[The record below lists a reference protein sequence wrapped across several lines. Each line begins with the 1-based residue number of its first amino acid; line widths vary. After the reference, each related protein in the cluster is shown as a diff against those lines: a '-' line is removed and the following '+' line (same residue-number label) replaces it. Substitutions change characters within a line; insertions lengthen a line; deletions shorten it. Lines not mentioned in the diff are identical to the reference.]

1 VSIRFSNNKLV
12 KLLGFIVINTLFN
25 NITFYILL
33 TNTPFLYYLRN
44 INKLG
49 VYFNNINNLL
59 IKGDI
64 ISRFKF
70 TLRDNYDFNYKI
82 IINVIYLINYKGTN

>member
-1 VSIRFSNNKLV
+1 NTFKTSEVGIRFSNNEPIR
-12 KLLGFIVINTLFN
+12 LLRSIVISTLFS

-33 TNTPFLYYLRN
+33 INTPFLYYLRD

-59 IKGDI
+59 IKKDI
-64 ISRFKF
+64 II
-70 TLRDNYDFNYKI
+70 LIIYK
-82 IINVIYLINYKGTN
+82 

>member
-1 VSIRFSNNKLV
+1 FSNGEPV
-12 KLLGFIVINTLFN
+12 RLLRSIVVSTLFS

-33 TNTPFLYYLRN
+33 TNTPFLYYLKD
-44 INKLG
+44 INKLR

-64 ISRFKF
+64 IV
-70 TLRDNYDFNYKI
+70 LIIYK
-82 IINVIYLINYKGTN
+82 

>member
-1 VSIRFSNNKLV
+1 DTFRTSKVGIRFSNSKPVRSLEST
-12 KLLGFIVINTLFN
+12 VINTLFS

-33 TNTPFLYYLRN
+33 TNTPFLYYLRD
-44 INKLG
+44 INKLR

-64 ISRFKF
+64 II
-70 TLRDNYDFNYKI
+70 LIIYK
-82 IINVIYLINYKGTN
+82 

>member
-1 VSIRFSNNKLV
+1 NTSRASKISIRFSNNKPI
-12 KLLGFIVINTLFN
+12 KLLRFIVISTLFS

-33 TNTPFLYYLRN
+33 INTPFLYYLRD

-64 ISRFKF
+64 IV
-70 TLRDNYDFNYKI
+70 LI
-82 IINVIYLINYKGTN
+82 IRK

>member
-1 VSIRFSNNKLV
+1 FGNSEPVR
-12 KLLGFIVINTLFN
+12 LLRSIVISTLFS
-25 NITFYILL
+25 NITFYTLL
-33 TNTPFLYYLRN
+33 INTPFLYYLKN

-64 ISRFKF
+64 IV
-70 TLRDNYDFNYKI
+70 LIIYK
-82 IINVIYLINYKGTN
+82 

>member
-1 VSIRFSNNKLV
+1 NTFRTNKISIRFNNNKLI
-12 KLLGFIVINTLFN
+12 KLLRFIVISTLFG

-33 TNTPFLYYLRN
+33 INTPFLYYLRY

-49 VYFNNINNLL
+49 VYFNNINNLI

-64 ISRFKF
+64 IV
-70 TLRDNYDFNYKI
+70 LI
-82 IINVIYLINYKGTN
+82 IRK

>member
-1 VSIRFSNNKLV
+1 FSNNKPIRSLRS
-12 KLLGFIVINTLFN
+12 IVISTLFS
-25 NITFYILL
+25 NITFYVLL
-33 TNTPFLYYLRN
+33 INTPFLYYLRN

-64 ISRFKF
+64 II
-70 TLRDNYDFNYKI
+70 LIIYK
-82 IINVIYLINYKGTN
+82 